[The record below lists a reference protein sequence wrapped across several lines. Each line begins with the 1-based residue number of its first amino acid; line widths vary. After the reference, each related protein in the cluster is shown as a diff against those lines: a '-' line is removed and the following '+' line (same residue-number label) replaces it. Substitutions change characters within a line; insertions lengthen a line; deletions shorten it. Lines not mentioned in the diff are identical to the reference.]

1 MSDAMKGFS
10 MRRSIGTRIQL
21 ICMALV
27 AMALVV
33 TGITIY
39 TASREAQLQTAQQ
52 SASALGK
59 SGADTIAQWF
69 DNRRRIV
76 ESVAHHLEEGDV
88 MAGLR
93 KANEA
98 GDLSV
103 TYVAWQD
110 GRALFS
116 NDWTPPADFIAT
128 QRPWYQQA
136 AAAGNTIVT
145 EPYQDAMTG
154 GLALAFATPVVVNGQ
169 TMAVV
174 AADAV
179 MDQVSAQTL
188 NIRPT
193 PSSRVFITDGSGR
206 VIVHADAERIL
217 KPATDLSPTLSATAL
232 TDMARRNALTDV
244 SINDHD
250 YLISATPIPGVD
262 WQLNIALDR
271 DEALAGLAS
280 IRNTTL
286 AALVISTLVAGLV
299 LWLALKPVLAR
310 LRRAREA
317 MENVASGEG
326 DLTRRLP
333 VEGRDE
339 ISAIA
344 TAFNAFADRMNDTL
358 IEIRDASSQVQSAA
372 GEISSGG
379 HDLSRRTENTA
390 ANLEQSA
397 AAMEELTSTVEH
409 SASSTKEANGLAH
422 EAATMARGGGEQMHN
437 VVATMAR
444 IRETS
449 GRIESIVDVIDG
461 IAFQTNLLALNAS
474 VEAARAGEQGRGFAV
489 VAQEVRNLANRSAQA
504 ATDIKALITT
514 SSHETVSGAELVSAA
529 SQAMGEIV
537 ERVGRVSTV
546 IEELSRATNEQSTGI
561 GQVNQAITQLDD
573 MTQQNAALVEQ
584 SAAAAESL
592 NQQAQRLATTVGAF
606 RLREHGMS

>member
-1 MSDAMKGFS
+1 

-21 ICMALV
+21 ICIALV
-27 AMALVV
+27 VTALVV

-39 TASREAQLQTAQQ
+39 IASRAAQLDSARQ
-52 SASALGK
+52 SATALGN
-59 SGADTIAQWF
+59 SGADAIGQWF
-69 DNRRRIV
+69 ESRRGIV
-76 ESVAHHLEEGDV
+76 ESIAQHLDDGDV
-88 MAGLR
+88 MAGLI
-93 KANEA
+93 KGNDA
-98 GDLSV
+98 GGLLA
-103 TYVAWQD
+103 TYVAWQE
-110 GRALFS
+110 GRTLFS
-116 NDWTPPADFIAT
+116 DQWEAPSDYVASE
-128 QRPWYQQA
+128 REWYQKA
-136 AAAGNTIVT
+136 AAAGQTVMT
-145 EPYQDAMTG
+145 EPYIDATSG
-154 GLALAFATPVVVNGQ
+154 GLVVTFATPVMANGQ
-169 TMAVV
+169 TRAVV

-179 MDQVSAQTL
+179 ITQVSDQTL
-188 NIRPT
+188 KLHPT
-193 PSSRVFITDGSGR
+193 PSSLVFITDGDGR
-206 VIVHADAERIL
+206 IVVHADTGRIL
-217 KPATDLSPTLSATAL
+217 KPATELSPALSATTLA
-232 TDMARRNALTDV
+232 DMTRSDALTDV
-244 SINDHD
+244 SINGHD
-250 YLISATPIPGVD
+250 YLISATPISGVD
-262 WQLNIALDR
+262 WQLNVALDR
-271 DEALAGLAS
+271 REALAGLAS

-286 AALVISTLVAGLV
+286 AALLISTLVAGFV
-299 LWLALKPVLAR
+299 LWLALRPVLAR

-317 MENVASGEG
+317 MDNVASGEG

-333 VEGRDE
+333 VEGSDE

-344 TAFNAFADRMNDTL
+344 MAFNAFADRMNDTL
-358 IEIRDASSQVQSAA
+358 IEIRDASGQVRNAA

-390 ANLEQSA
+390 ASLEESA

-409 SASSTKEANGLAH
+409 SATATKEANDLASD
-422 EAATMARGGGEQMHN
+422 AAAMARSGGEQMQG
-437 VVATMAR
+437 VVATMSR

-449 GRIESIVDVIDG
+449 GKIESIVDVIDG

-504 ATDIKALITT
+504 ATDIKTLITT
-514 SSHETVSGAELVSAA
+514 SSRETTSGAELVSTT

-606 RLREHGMS
+606 RLSH

>member
-1 MSDAMKGFS
+1 MMQQKAFL
-10 MRRSIGTRIQL
+10 MRRSIGTRLQL
-21 ICMALV
+21 ICIALV
-27 AMALVV
+27 ITALVV
-33 TGITIY
+33 TGGTIY
-39 TASREAQLQTAQQ
+39 VASRAAQLEETRHSVA
-52 SASALGK
+52 ALGG
-59 SGADTIAQWF
+59 SGADAMAQWF
-69 DNRRRIV
+69 EARRRIV
-76 ESVAHHLEEGDV
+76 ESIARHLDDGDA
-88 MAGLR
+88 MAGLV
-93 KANEA
+93 KGNDA
-98 GDLSV
+98 GGLLA
-103 TYVAWQD
+103 TYVAWRD
-110 GRALFS
+110 GRTLFS
-116 NDWTPPADFIAT
+116 DQWEAPADYVAT
-128 QRPWYQQA
+128 ERDWYQSA
-136 AAAGNTIVT
+136 AAAGRTVVT
-145 EPYQDAMTG
+145 EPYIDATSG
-154 GLALAFATPVVVNGQ
+154 GLVVTFATPVAADGQ
-169 TMAVV
+169 TTAVV

-179 MDQVSAQTL
+179 MDQVSAQIL
-188 NIRPT
+188 KLRPT
-193 PSSRVFITDGSGR
+193 PSSLVFITDAAGR

-217 KPATDLSPTLSATAL
+217 EPATDMAASLTPSALA
-232 TDMARRNALTDV
+232 DMARRDALTEVD
-244 SINDHD
+244 IDGHD
-250 YLISATPIPGVD
+250 YLLAATPIPGMD

-271 DEALAGLAS
+271 SDALAGLAS

-286 AALVISTLVAGLV
+286 AALLISTLVAALV

-339 ISAIA
+339 IAAIA

-358 IEIRDASSQVQSAA
+358 IEIRDASSQVENAA

-379 HDLSRRTENTA
+379 HDLSRRTEQTA
-390 ANLEQSA
+390 ASLEESA

-409 SASSTKEANGLAH
+409 SATSTKEANGLAH
-422 EAATMARGGGEQMHN
+422 EAATMARGGGEQMNN
-437 VVATMAR
+437 VVATMSR

-449 GRIESIVDVIDG
+449 GKIESIVDVIDG

-504 ATDIKALITT
+504 ATDIKALIAT
-514 SSHETVSGAELVSAA
+514 SSHETTSGAELVETT

-537 ERVGRVSTV
+537 ERVERVSTV
-546 IEELSRATNEQSTGI
+546 IDELSRATGEQSTGI

-606 RLREHGMS
+606 RLRERGVS

>member
-1 MSDAMKGFS
+1 

-21 ICMALV
+21 ICIALV
-27 AMALVV
+27 ITALAG
-33 TGITIY
+33 TGATIY
-39 TASREAQLQTAQQ
+39 FASRTAQLQELRHNMAV
-52 SASALGK
+52 LGN
-59 SGADTIAQWF
+59 SGADAIGQWF
-69 DNRRRIV
+69 EIRRGIV
-76 ESVAHHLEEGDV
+76 ESIAHHLDEGDV
-88 MAGLR
+88 MAGLV
-93 KANEA
+93 KGNEA
-98 GDLSV
+98 GGLLA

-110 GRALFS
+110 GRTLFS
-116 NDWTPPADFIAT
+116 DQWEAPSDYVASE
-128 QRPWYQQA
+128 REWYQKA
-136 AAAGNTIVT
+136 VAAGHTIMT
-145 EPYQDAMTG
+145 EPYIDATSG
-154 GLALAFATPVVVNGQ
+154 GLVLSFATPVMDGGR
-169 TMAVV
+169 TTGVV

-179 MDQVSAQTL
+179 ITQVSAQTL
-188 NIRPT
+188 KIHPT
-193 PSSRVFITDGSGR
+193 PSSFVFITDGNGR
-206 VIVHADAERIL
+206 IVVHADAKRIL
-217 KPATDLSPTLSATAL
+217 KPATELSPALSAAAL
-232 TDMARRNALTDV
+232 IDMGRRDVLTDV

-262 WQLNIALDR
+262 WQLNIATDR
-271 DEALAGLAS
+271 SEALAGLVS

-286 AALVISTLVAGLV
+286 AALVISTLVAALV
-299 LWLALKPVLAR
+299 LWMALKPVLAR

-333 VEGRDE
+333 VEGSDE

-358 IEIRDASSQVQSAA
+358 VEIRDASSQVQSAA

-379 HDLSRRTENTA
+379 HDLSRRTETTA
-390 ANLEQSA
+390 ASLEESA

-409 SASSTKEANGLAH
+409 SATSTKEANGLAH
-422 EAATMARGGGEQMHN
+422 ETASMARSGGEQMSS
-437 VVATMAR
+437 VVATMSR

-449 GRIESIVDVIDG
+449 GKIESIVDVIDG

-504 ATDIKALITT
+504 ATDIKTLITT
-514 SSHETVSGAELVSAA
+514 SSRETTSGAELVDAA

-537 ERVGRVSTV
+537 ERVGRVSTF
-546 IEELSRATNEQSTGI
+546 IDELSRATSEQSTGI

-592 NQQAQRLATTVGAF
+592 SQQAQRLATTVGAF
-606 RLREHGMS
+606 KLRERGIR

>member
-1 MSDAMKGFS
+1 

-21 ICMALV
+21 ICIALV
-27 AMALVV
+27 VTALVV
-33 TGITIY
+33 TGATIY
-39 TASREAQLQTAQQ
+39 IASREAQLASAQQ
-52 SASALGK
+52 NAATLGN
-59 SGADTIAQWF
+59 SGAGAIGQWF
-69 DNRRRIV
+69 ETRRGIV
-76 ESVAHHLEEGDV
+76 ESIAHHLDDGDV
-88 MAGLR
+88 MAGLV
-93 KANEA
+93 KGNDA
-98 GDLSV
+98 GKLLA

-110 GRALFS
+110 GRTLFS
-116 NDWTPPADFIAT
+116 DQWEAPSDYVASE
-128 QRPWYQQA
+128 REWYQKA
-136 AAAGNTIVT
+136 VAAGHTIIT
-145 EPYQDAMTG
+145 EPYIDATSG
-154 GLALAFATPVVVNGQ
+154 GLVLSFATPVMDGGRPSG
-169 TMAVV
+169 VV

-179 MDQVSAQTL
+179 ITQVSAQTL
-188 NIRPT
+188 KIRPT
-193 PSSRVFITDGSGR
+193 PSSFVFITDGNGR
-206 VIVHADAERIL
+206 ILVHADAKRIL
-217 KPATDLSPTLSATAL
+217 KPSTDLSPALSATAL
-232 TDMARRNALTDV
+232 ADMGRRDALTDV
-244 SINDHD
+244 SINDRD

-271 DEALAGLAS
+271 SEALAGLAS

-286 AALVISTLVAGLV
+286 AALLISTLVAGVV
-299 LWLALKPVLAR
+299 LWLALRPVLAR
-310 LRRAREA
+310 LRRAHEA
-317 MENVASGEG
+317 MENVANGEG

-333 VEGRDE
+333 VEGSDE

-358 IEIRDASSQVQSAA
+358 IEIRDASSQVQNAA

-390 ANLEQSA
+390 ASLEQSA

-409 SASSTKEANGLAH
+409 SATSTKEANGLAFD
-422 EAATMARGGGEQMHN
+422 AASMARGGGEQMQV
-437 VVATMAR
+437 VVATMSR

-449 GRIESIVDVIDG
+449 GKIESIVDVIDG

-504 ATDIKALITT
+504 ATDIKTLITT
-514 SSHETVSGAELVSAA
+514 SSHETVRGAELVNAA

-537 ERVGRVSTV
+537 GKVGRVSTV
-546 IEELSRATNEQSTGI
+546 IDELSRATSEQSTGI

-592 NQQAQRLATTVGAF
+592 SQQAQRLSTTVGAF
-606 RLREHGMS
+606 RLRERSVY